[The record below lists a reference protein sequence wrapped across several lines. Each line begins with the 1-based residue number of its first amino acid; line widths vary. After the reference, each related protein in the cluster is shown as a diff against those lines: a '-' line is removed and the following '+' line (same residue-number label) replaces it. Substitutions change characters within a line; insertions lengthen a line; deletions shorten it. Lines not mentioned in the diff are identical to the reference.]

1 MQDSIVNMEV
11 FLHKNTAILG
21 QSLTTVIT
29 SRKDEHC
36 KQITHLK
43 LYS

>member
-11 FLHKNTAILG
+11 FLHKTPLYLG

-36 KQITHLK
+36 KQITHSK